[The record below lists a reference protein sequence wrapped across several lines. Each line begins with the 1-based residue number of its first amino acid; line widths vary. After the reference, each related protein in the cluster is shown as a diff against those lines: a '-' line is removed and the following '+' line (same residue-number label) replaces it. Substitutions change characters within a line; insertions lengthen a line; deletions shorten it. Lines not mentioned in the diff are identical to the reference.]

1 MREPDPYDYDDWDE
15 FASEQE
21 PPPRETHREPVRE
34 RPRERRSDPDW
45 DLDRSPSWGD
55 DDDRDRRRGRRD
67 RPPRRGF
74 SERFRG
80 PSADS
85 IGRIIQIGTALI
97 SLMFVLHIIFVVS
110 GANQDNG
117 FVSFA
122 YSVAKFFV
130 FGLGDVFTPGDA
142 TIGVVLNYGLAALIY
157 LVGGRIVARALTR

>member
-1 MREPDPYDYDDWDE
+1 M
-15 FASEQE
+15 
-21 PPPRETHREPVRE
+21 RE

-55 DDDRDRRRGRRD
+55 DDDRGRRRERS
-67 RPPRRGF
+67 PRRGA

-80 PSADS
+80 PSADG
-85 IGRIIQIGTALI
+85 IGRTIQICTALI
-97 SLMFVLHIIFVVS
+97 SLMFVLHVVFVVS

-142 TIGVVLNYGLAALIY
+142 TIGVVLNYGLAAIIY